1 MLKTTSKLLLATV
14 LAIATVNAIELRPPQ
29 QTSHQWLT
37 LEQAAQARSSGG
49 RSGGGSFSRGS
60 SRSSG
65 SRGSSSRSRSSG
77 RSPAY
82 SSGSSY
88 TTSGGYHRGGGTTLG
103 STGTAMVFGI
113 LFFGMS
119 GIILLALVS
128 SVLKN
133 LLVRDDQG
141 NATSTYHRER
151 DNDKVTISQ
160 LQIALLAS
168 ATDVQ
173 SGLSDLS
180 LRVDTSTEEG
190 LRELLQ
196 ASIMILLRHTEYW
209 SHGSG
214 HAQTVNINQAESM
227 FEQLSLEQRSKL
239 TQETLSNVRGKIQ
252 AETVIAPEDESAM
265 YIVVTLLVGTAHD
278 QPQFQKLSTV
288 EDFETALKRLAS
300 TPPDYLLKLELLWS
314 PQSENDSLTYDE
326 FMTEYTEMLEF
337 V

>member
-29 QTSHQWLT
+29 QTSYQWLT

-65 SRGSSSRSRSSG
+65 SRGSSSRSRSYE

-113 LFFGMS
+113 LFFGIS
-119 GIILLALVS
+119 GIILLALIS
-128 SVLKN
+128 SALKN
-133 LLVRDDQG
+133 KNNQG

-209 SHGSG
+209 RHGSG
-214 HAQTVNINQAESM
+214 HAQTVNINQAESI

-314 PQSENDSLTYDE
+314 PQAENDSLTYDE
-326 FMTEYTEMLEF
+326 FITEYTEMLEF